1 MKRNLVI
8 RLTLAGL
15 LVAIAVVGSL
25 LSFPVFG
32 SKCAPVQHMV
42 NVVAGI
48 LLGPWYALGVGFLA
62 ALIRNLTGLG
72 SLLAFPGSMVGA
84 LLCGLVWKY
93 TKKLLPALLGEV
105 IGTGVLGGLLAYPI
119 AIALGN
125 LVDPPATM
133 VNAAGDYVVSFIVSR
148 FVDGKDWLQKKL
160 HSEKVEG

>member
-48 LLGPWYALGVGFLA
+48 LLGPWYAFW
-62 ALIRNLTGLG
+62 R
-72 SLLAFPGSMVGA
+72 
-84 LLCGLVWKY
+84 
-93 TKKLLPALLGEV
+93 
-105 IGTGVLGGLLAYPI
+105 
-119 AIALGN
+119 
-125 LVDPPATM
+125 
-133 VNAAGDYVVSFIVSR
+133 R
-148 FVDGKDWLQKKL
+148 
-160 HSEKVEG
+160 